1 MSYRTRMLRKRM
13 LQVVAPPL
21 ARLIRRVLYR
31 LSWTQTQRF
40 GAAFGRAVR
49 HLSPHRLRFACSNLR
64 IVLGEGPSDKELHA
78 LGVEV
83 FASTGRL
90 VMESLRLPA
99 MSAEELA
106 AIAPFEGIEH
116 LDRALEAGQGAV
128 IVTAHMGNW
137 EIMGTRLAQS
147 GYRLVGLSRAS
158 SSERIA
164 EVVHEVRRDLHV
176 ETIPVEGG
184 IRPCLRVLGQNK
196 VLGMFPDRRAR
207 GQGLDMPFFGHL
219 VNMWHTPI
227 LLARRSGAAV
237 LLTHALRQPSGE
249 FRIFIQ
255 PPLDIPQTEDR
266 EADVQIGCQRMFAGL
281 ESLIRDHATQ
291 YLWQYDLFRDAP
303 RLP

>member
-1 MSYRTRMLRKRM
+1 MSYRTRLLRKRL

-21 ARLIRRVLYR
+21 ARLMRWR
-31 LSWTQTQRF
+31 LKRMSWEQTQRL
-40 GAAFGRAVR
+40 GARLGRTVR
-49 HLSPHRLRFACSNLR
+49 FFSPHRLRFACSNLH
-64 IVLGEGPSDKELHA
+64 IVLGEGPCEKELHA

-90 VMESLRLPA
+90 VVESLRLPT

-116 LDRALEAGQGAV
+116 LDRALEAGQGAL
-128 IVTAHMGNW
+128 IITGHLGNW
-137 EIMGTRLAQS
+137 EITATRLAQA
-147 GYRLVGLSRAS
+147 GYPLVALSRAS

-227 LLARRSGAAV
+227 LLARRSGAVV
-237 LLTHALRQPSGE
+237 LLVHALRQPDGR
-249 FRIFIQ
+249 FKIIFS
-255 PPLDIPQTEDR
+255 PPLDIPQTDDR
-266 EADVQIGCQRMFAGL
+266 EADVQIGCERMFAAL
-281 ESLIRDHATQ
+281 ESLVRDHATQ

-303 RLP
+303 RIS